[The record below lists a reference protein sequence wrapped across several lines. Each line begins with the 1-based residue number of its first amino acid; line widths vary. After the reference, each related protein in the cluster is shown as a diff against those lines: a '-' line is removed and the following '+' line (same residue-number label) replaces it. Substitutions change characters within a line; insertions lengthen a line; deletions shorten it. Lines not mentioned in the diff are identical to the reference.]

1 MTIDR
6 SGDSLVT
13 KKPLLECEEDIPE
26 IVAEEVPQEGVQG

>member
-1 MTIDR
+1 MTINQ

-13 KKPLLECEEDIPE
+13 EKPLPECEEDILE